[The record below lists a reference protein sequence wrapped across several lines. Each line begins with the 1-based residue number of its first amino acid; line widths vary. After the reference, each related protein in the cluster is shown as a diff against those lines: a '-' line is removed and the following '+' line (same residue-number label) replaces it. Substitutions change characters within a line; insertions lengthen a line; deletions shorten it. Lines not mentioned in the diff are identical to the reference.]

1 MAAVRERLSKYGWRR
16 IAFSLVV
23 VVFMGLVAFLMRQL
37 LVYPVAGWFENAL
50 GLFGDH
56 KIAPHRVHDFA
67 FSLIFWTGI
76 VGMLA
81 QLRSPGKNAGGLVM
95 ALVPWA
101 ALLTSFALTDFW
113 QPLPFVAVFG
123 GVTVLAA
130 VLHPS
135 GRDLFNS
142 FEVARLNKALLV
154 LVIIAAVPLFAYA
167 ATNVGLQTGA
177 IEPTHEQHDHDSGAA
192 TQEEIHQEHVDA
204 GHYALIVAISLIVI
218 GLGIIAAFQ
227 PDGWWVAA
235 WMAGLV
241 TVFIGL
247 VSVVYPDA
255 ASSAELL
262 WALGAVLW
270 GVVFIATAEYTQDS
284 DVPSFLGARWLA
296 GASNR

>member
-1 MAAVRERLSKYGWRR
+1 MAAVREHLAEYGWRR

-23 VVFMGLVAFLMRQL
+23 VVFLGLVAFLMRQL

-81 QLRSPGKNAGGLVM
+81 QLRSPAKNAGGLVM
-95 ALVPWA
+95 ALLPWS
-101 ALLTSFALTDFW
+101 ALLVAFALTDFW

-123 GVTVLAA
+123 GVTLLAA
-130 VLHPS
+130 LLHPS
-135 GRDLFNS
+135 GLDLVDS
-142 FEVARLNKALLV
+142 FELARLNKALLV
-154 LVIIAAVPLFAYA
+154 FVIIAAVPLLAYA

-177 IEPTHEQHDHDSGAA
+177 IEPAHGEHDHASGAA
-192 TQEEIHQEHVDA
+192 SHEEIHQEHIDA
-204 GHYALIVAISLIVI
+204 GHFALIVAISLIVI
-218 GLGIIAAFQ
+218 GLGLIAAFQ

-241 TVFIGL
+241 AVIIGL
-247 VSVVYPDA
+247 VSVVYPGA

-262 WALGAVLW
+262 WGVAAILW
-270 GVVFIATAEYTQDS
+270 GVVFIAIAEYTQDPN
-284 DVPSFLGARWLA
+284 VPTLLGARKH
-296 GASNR
+296 GSP